1 MWSCRE
7 AQAFRPDEVR
17 LLQECFDV
25 IVAKRSLESR
35 SERAEEIAS
44 ALILAFQR
52 GVRGRDELIRLAD
65 LPNQLAGENRLQD
78 WRDG

>member
-1 MWSCRE
+1 MQARRE
-7 AQAFRPDEVR
+7 AQAFRPDEIR

-25 IVAKRSLESR
+25 IVATHFLESR

-52 GVRGRDELIRLAD
+52 GVRHRDELVRLAD
-65 LPNQLAGENRLQD
+65 LPKQKAREHGV
-78 WRDG
+78 

>member
-1 MWSCRE
+1 MWSRRE

-25 IVAKRSLESR
+25 IVVKHFLESR

-44 ALILAFQR
+44 ALVLAFQR
-52 GVRGRDELIRLAD
+52 GVRDRDELIRLSDLAD
-65 LPNQLAGENRLQD
+65 RETHASEI
-78 WRDG
+78 